1 MSTEAQRLSVG
12 GLRIDVIRKPI
23 KNLHVGVYPPHGRV
37 RVAAPL
43 AVSDDAVR
51 LAVVTRLPWIKRQ
64 RARFAGQSRQSE
76 RAYVSGET
84 HYFMGRPYRLRL
96 IEGAPAGRVHVRS
109 SKALDLLVRTGSDRA
124 TRERVFLGWYREELR
139 SLAAPM
145 IEKWAAKLALP
156 LPIWGIKRMKTKW
169 GACNVDA
176 GRIWLNLE
184 LVKKPLQSLEYVV
197 AHELVHFL
205 ERQHSERFV
214 ALMDGALPNWRLLRD
229 ELNAGPLAHEEWLG

>member
-1 MSTEAQRLSVG
+1 MSTEAHRLTVR
-12 GLRIDVIRKPI
+12 GLHIDVIRKPI

-64 RARFAGQSRQSE
+64 RARFAAQPRQSE

-96 IEGAPAGRVHVRS
+96 IEGAPAGRVHFRN
-109 SKALDLLVRTGSDRA
+109 SKALDLFVRTGSDQA
-124 TRERVFLGWYREELR
+124 TRERVFLGWYREQLR
-139 SLAAPM
+139 SLATPV
-145 IEKWAAKLALP
+145 IEKWTTKLALP
-156 LPIWGIKRMKTKW
+156 QPSWGIKQMKTKW
-169 GACNVDA
+169 GACNVDG

-184 LVKKPLQSLEYVV
+184 LIKKPPQSLEYIVV
-197 AHELVHFL
+197 HELVHFL
-205 ERQHSERFV
+205 ERRHSERFV

-229 ELNAGPLAHEEWLG
+229 ELNAEPLAHEEWDC

>member
-12 GLRIDVIRKPI
+12 GLRIDVVRKPI

-64 RARFAGQSRQSE
+64 RARFAGQPRQSE

-96 IEGAPAGRVHVRS
+96 IEGAPAGGVHVRS
-109 SKALDLLVRTGSDRA
+109 SKALDLFVRTGSDRA
-124 TRERVFLGWYREELR
+124 GRERVFLSWYRDELR
-139 SLAAPM
+139 SQAMPL
-145 IEKWAAKLALP
+145 IEKWAAKLTLP
-156 LPIWGIKRMKTKW
+156 LPTWGIKRMKTKW

-184 LVKKPLQSLEYVV
+184 LVKKPPQSLEYVV
-197 AHELVHFL
+197 VHELVHFL

-229 ELNAGPLAHEEWLG
+229 ELNAEPLGHEEWDC

>member
-1 MSTEAQRLSVG
+1 MSTEAHRLSVG

-43 AVSDDAVR
+43 SVSDEAVR

-64 RARFAGQSRQSE
+64 RARFAGQPRQSE

-84 HYFMGRPYRLRL
+84 HYFMGRPHRLRL
-96 IEGAPAGRVHVRS
+96 IDGAAAGHVHIRN
-109 SKALDLLVRTGSDRA
+109 SKALDLFVRTGSDRA

-139 SLAAPM
+139 SLATPM
-145 IEKWAAKLALP
+145 IEKWAAKLVLP

-184 LVKKPLQSLEYVV
+184 LVKKPHQSLEYVV
-197 AHELVHFL
+197 VHELVHFL
-205 ERQHSERFV
+205 ERQHSDRFV
-214 ALMDGALPNWRLLRD
+214 SILDQAIPTWRLLRD
-229 ELNAGPLAHEEWLG
+229 ELNAEPLSYEEWSE

>member
-1 MSTEAQRLSVG
+1 MSTEAHRLSVG

-64 RARFAGQSRQSE
+64 RARFADQPRQSE

-96 IEGAPAGRVHVRS
+96 LEGAPAGRVHVRS
-109 SKALDLLVRTGSDRA
+109 SKALDLYVRAGSNREV
-124 TRERVFLGWYREELR
+124 RERVFLGWYREELR
-139 SLAAPM
+139 SQAAPM
-145 IEKWAAKLALP
+145 IAKWADKLDVS

-169 GACNVDA
+169 GTCSVDA

-184 LVKKPLQSLEYVV
+184 LVKKPPHTLEYVV
-197 AHELVHFL
+197 VHELVHFL
-205 ERQHSERFV
+205 ERQHSDRFV
-214 ALMDGALPNWRLLRD
+214 GLMDGALPNWRMLRD
-229 ELNAGPLAHEEWLG
+229 ELNAEPLADEEWDH

>member
-1 MSTEAQRLSVG
+1 MSTDAHRLNVG

-64 RARFAGQSRQSE
+64 RARFAAQPRQSE
-76 RAYVSGET
+76 RVYVSGET

-96 IEGAPAGRVHVRS
+96 IEGAPAGRVHIRS
-109 SKALDLLVRTGSDRA
+109 SKAIDLFVRTGSDLA
-124 TRERVFLGWYREELR
+124 TRERVFLSWYREELR
-139 SLAAPM
+139 SQATPL
-145 IEKWAAKLALP
+145 IEKWAAKLVLP

-169 GACNVDA
+169 GACSVDA
-176 GRIWLNLE
+176 RRIWLNLE
-184 LVKKPLQSLEYVV
+184 LAKKPPQSLEYVV
-197 AHELVHFL
+197 AHEMLHFL
-205 ERQHSERFV
+205 ERQHSDRFV
-214 ALMDGALPNWRLLRD
+214 ALMDGALPNWRILRD
-229 ELNAGPLAHEEWLG
+229 ELNAEPLADEDWAG

>member
-64 RARFAGQSRQSE
+64 RARFAAQPRQSE

-96 IEGAPAGRVHVRS
+96 IEGARAGHVHVRS
-109 SKALDLLVRTGSDRA
+109 SKALDLFVRTGSDRA
-124 TRERVFLGWYREELR
+124 IRERIFHKWYREELR
-139 SLAAPM
+139 LQATPL
-145 IEKWAAKLALP
+145 IEKWSAKLVLP
-156 LPIWGIKRMKTKW
+156 QPVWGIKRMKTKW
-169 GACNVDA
+169 GVCNVNA

-184 LVKKPLQSLEYVV
+184 LAKKPPQSLEYVV
-197 AHELVHFL
+197 VHEMLHFL
-205 ERQHSERFV
+205 ERQHSDRFV
-214 ALMDGALPNWRLLRD
+214 ALMDGALPNWRMIRA
-229 ELNAGPLAHEEWLG
+229 ELNAEPLADEEWPG